1 MHYFFILCQFHLITF
16 KLKNL
21 SIKIFFYS
29 INLEFRRKLISNFIF
44 HLYLEDYFKFA
55 VLDLVLLFLNQS
67 YLMNHLIFILN
78 QILSNYFH
86 SNFHLQNLKPFDI
99 LKQTRRISLDVRI
112 PQLNYDKRWLVPIIF
127 HLLIFYHQ
135 FNYLFLCF
143 VYKISMSPEEIHL
156 VILLQIKTHV
166 PWLSNK
172 IYIYGEWGY
181 KITSCFS
188 NQDNTAQ
195 IFR

>member
-21 SIKIFFYS
+21 LIKIFFYS

-44 HLYLEDYFKFA
+44 HLYSEDYFKFG
-55 VLDLVLLFLNQS
+55 VLDLVILFLNQS
-67 YLMNHLIFILN
+67 YFLMNHLIFILN
-78 QILSNYFH
+78 QILSNHFH
-86 SNFHLQNLKPFDI
+86 SNFHLQNLKPFNI
-99 LKQTRRISLDVRI
+99 LKQTRRIFLNVRI

-127 HLLIFYHQ
+127 HQLIFFYE

-156 VILLQIKTHV
+156 VILLQIKMHV

-172 IYIYGEWGY
+172 IYIYGGN

-188 NQDNTAQ
+188 NQDKTAQ

>member
-1 MHYFFILCQFHLITF
+1 MHYFFILCQFHLFTF
-16 KLKNL
+16 KLKYQ
-21 SIKIFFYS
+21 SINIFFYL
-29 INLEFRRKLISNFIF
+29 INLKFHRKLISNFF
-44 HLYLEDYFKFA
+44 FNLYLEDYFKFG
-55 VLDLVLLFLNQS
+55 VLDLVLLFFNQS

-78 QILSNYFH
+78 LILSNHFY
-86 SNFHLQNLKPFDI
+86 SNFHLQNLQPFDI
-99 LKQTRRISLDVRI
+99 LKQTRRISLDARI

-127 HLLIFYHQ
+127 HQLIFFHE

-156 VILLQIKTHV
+156 VILLQIKMHV

-172 IYIYGEWGY
+172 IYIYGGN

-188 NQDNTAQ
+188 NQDKTAQ